1 MRRSRVMLVLL
12 STLVCSRISAE
23 LADDFNIPKG
33 WRMQVSATV
42 VVAFLNG
49 QFGYSSLLEYECT
62 AEKVVGADCIQI
74 KPTVQQHSSAQL
86 AIIVRASAP

>member
-1 MRRSRVMLVLL
+1 MRRSRVALVFLSMLA
-12 STLVCSRISAE
+12 CSRISAE

-49 QFGYSSLLEYECT
+49 QFGYT
-62 AEKVVGADCIQI
+62 VV
-74 KPTVQQHSSAQL
+74 
-86 AIIVRASAP
+86 